1 MADSDSDSDDSVN
14 YDNENEQGVGNYVYS
29 KDVKSFEEQYKAA
42 VKAIKTTT
50 NDREIDVDGFLSAH
64 GAVAGQS
71 AGHGS
76 ENLLHAIVD
85 MIKRDDMKS
94 EHVRCLVQR
103 LVEDYPQLLLHQSND
118 GYNPL
123 HMAIRDS
130 AYQLAEY
137 MISACISSKNTDA
150 TRPYAKQNLE
160 ITLLQ
165 TAQGGR
171 TTLHAAF
178 LGNLNLSTAKL
189 LIENASDDALEAQ
202 DDKDNTPMHYA
213 ASFKQCTD
221 AGAEIIALLI
231 ARDLEALRR
240 KKSSGA
246 TFLDLLNAEGRS
258 VYEELQF
265 SRQNEI
271 RRQRARKKQRAPNQI
286 SDQSVSTARPASNI
300 PPKYPKADSK
310 PQISVQVSARDAALS
325 LDYSIK
331 EAKLDD
337 RERERQQ
344 KKKEEAERLKAE
356 AEALA
361 RKSRVDFVRGQGT
374 TGRDASRHS
383 QSQTNDIESQILT
396 VPSTLDDGKKTIKS
410 VESLA
415 NTSIKRRDTGRLD
428 GKLEQGGLAAEA
440 LPVASKSNIQGDFNV
455 KRKVSKEILLKLK
468 LHYMRTRTSEMV
480 LTFLYGANM
489 NDVQISF
496 DYDRLPAKVVWNEFE
511 KQFGRDDKSGLRF
524 DRVLQ
529 YVTFPQVEVTI
540 KGRLTDRQVGASK
553 SQQEHL
559 GRKDMLHFFNWLY
572 EKGVRHIIRVTV
584 KDSGDPGEKIHTDQS
599 IQQCLERFIV
609 ESLDW
614 QKTDLDPETIL
625 RVSTRSLEKV
635 APTSEDPKNVE
646 LLPDRQLRELR
657 LRWSGNNAVL
667 RAWSEPEGL
676 PMLPRLER
684 VHLLTPPAS
693 KMFDDLQW
701 IEQKVE
707 DFRLRLNKNFRKA
720 RDKDLK
726 LGQEDAFQPANEIE
740 VLHAAIDTD
749 GDSKLTARGV
759 SDFTTSTSVK
769 GLNSHKWL
777 DSTSRFAGE
786 MRSFWDN
793 TLEQWNNIPNKI
805 LRPEEDFEGDVVVAL
820 IDDGVDRLDNTLSG
834 QVLEGKSFDYHDGQ
848 VRPPFSSARG
858 HGTVMASMILRVCPM
873 AKIYPIR
880 LKTYDVSGGKSQIDR
895 KYAAKAIK
903 AALAKNATIIS
914 MSWTLP
920 KSSAENETK
929 DELHEILDMAV
940 KRKVIMFC
948 SSPDEGKFTEFDYPS
963 GPWRSRFFR
972 IGAARADGT
981 VFEWTPDDEISFVLP
996 GVDVVKEQAGRTS
1009 SEAQSF
1015 GVTSRVADF
1024 KYETGSSVATALAAG
1039 LAAMIIYC
1047 VKVSIMALRIANP
1060 NMDSVI
1066 GIAVTSDDLKRISQH
1081 DAMKQAFSTLG
1092 NVTPNR
1098 FIQVWEKLDGISGKL
1113 AAARS
1118 KLLTDDEKRELTQSF
1133 VNFTRMLLNGK
1144 QSDVKMEEY
1153 NGLVM

>member
-1 MADSDSDSDDSVN
+1 
-14 YDNENEQGVGNYVYS
+14 
-29 KDVKSFEEQYKAA
+29 
-42 VKAIKTTT
+42 
-50 NDREIDVDGFLSAH
+50 
-64 GAVAGQS
+64 
-71 AGHGS
+71 
-76 ENLLHAIVD
+76 
-85 MIKRDDMKS
+85 MKS

-103 LVEDYPQLLLHQSND
+103 LVEDYPKLLLHQSND

-150 TRPYAKQNLE
+150 TRPSAKQNLE

-202 DDKDNTPMHYA
+202 DDKNNTPMHYA

-246 TFLDLLNAEGRS
+246 TFLDLANAEGRS
-258 VYEELQF
+258 
-265 SRQNEI
+265 
-271 RRQRARKKQRAPNQI
+271 
-286 SDQSVSTARPASNI
+286 
-300 PPKYPKADSK
+300 
-310 PQISVQVSARDAALS
+310 
-325 LDYSIK
+325 
-331 EAKLDD
+331 
-337 RERERQQ
+337 
-344 KKKEEAERLKAE
+344 
-356 AEALA
+356 
-361 RKSRVDFVRGQGT
+361 
-374 TGRDASRHS
+374 
-383 QSQTNDIESQILT
+383 
-396 VPSTLDDGKKTIKS
+396 
-410 VESLA
+410 SLA

-440 LPVASKSNIQGDFNV
+440 PPVASKSNIQGDFNV

-480 LTFLYGANM
+480 LAFLYGANM

-511 KQFGRDDKSGLRF
+511 KQFGRDNKSGFKF

-529 YVTFPQVEVTI
+529 YVTFPQVEVTV
-540 KGRLTDRQVGASK
+540 KGRLMDRQMGADK

-559 GRKDMLHFFNWLY
+559 GRKDMVHFFNWLY

-584 KDSGDPGEKIHTDQS
+584 NDSGDPGEKIHTDQS
-599 IQQCLERFIV
+599 IQQCLERFVV

-625 RVSTRSLEKV
+625 RVSARSLEKA

-676 PMLPRLER
+676 PMLPRLES

-693 KMFDDLQW
+693 KMFDDPQW
-701 IEQKVE
+701 VKQKVE
-707 DFRLRLNKNFRKA
+707 EFRVRLNKNFRKA
-720 RDKDLK
+720 RDEDLK
-726 LGQEDAFQPANEIE
+726 LGQEDAFQATNEIE
-740 VLHAAIDTD
+740 VLLEAIDMD
-749 GDSKLTARGV
+749 GGSKLTARGV
-759 SDFTTSTSVK
+759 SNFTTSTSFK
-769 GLNSHKWL
+769 GLNSHRWL
-777 DSTSRFAGE
+777 NSTSRFAGE
-786 MRSFWDN
+786 MRSFWNN
-793 TLEQWNNIPNKI
+793 TLEQWNNIPNKL
-805 LRPEEDFEGDVVVAL
+805 LRPEDDFESDVVVAL

-880 LKTYDVSGGKSQIDR
+880 LKTYDVTGGKSQIDR
-895 KYAAKAIK
+895 KYAAKAIE

-929 DELHEILDMAV
+929 DELAV

-948 SSPDEGKFTEFDYPS
+948 SSPDAGKFTELDYPS

-981 VFEWTPDDEISFVLP
+981 VFEWTAEDGISFVLP

-1009 SEAQSF
+1009 SEMQSF
-1015 GVTSRVADF
+1015 GVTSRVTDF

-1047 VKVSIMALRIANP
+1047 VKASIMALRIANQ

-1066 GIAVTSDDLKRISQH
+1066 GIAITNGDLKRISEH

-1092 NVTPNR
+1092 SVTASR
-1098 FIQVWEKLDGISGKL
+1098 FIQVWEKLDAISDKL
-1113 AAARS
+1113 EAAQS
-1118 KLLTDDEKRELTQSF
+1118 KVLMDDEKRELTQSF
-1133 VNFTRMLLNGK
+1133 VNFASMLLNGK
-1144 QSDVKMEEY
+1144 QSDANMGEY
-1153 NGLVM
+1153 NGLGM

>member
-1 MADSDSDSDDSVN
+1 MADSDSESDDSVN
-14 YDNENEQGVGNYVYS
+14 YENENEQGVGNYDYS

-150 TRPYAKQNLE
+150 TRPSAKQNLE

-165 TAQGGR
+165 TAQAGR

-178 LGNLNLSTAKL
+178 LGNLSLSTAKL

-202 DDKDNTPMHYA
+202 DDKNNTPMHYA

-231 ARDLEALRR
+231 ARDLEALGR
-240 KKSSGA
+240 KNPSGA
-246 TFLDLLNAEGRS
+246 TFLDLANDEGRS

-286 SDQSVSTARPASNI
+286 PDQSVSTARPASNI

-310 PQISVQVSARDAALS
+310 AQISVQVSARDAAPS
-325 LDYSIK
+325 SDYSSK

-396 VPSTLDDGKKTIKS
+396 VPSTLDDGRKTIKS

-415 NTSIKRRDTGRLD
+415 NMSIKRRDTGRLD
-428 GKLEQGGLAAEA
+428 GKLEQGGLVAEA
-440 LPVASKSNIQGDFNV
+440 LHVASKSNIQGDFNM
-455 KRKVSKEILLKLK
+455 KRKVSKEILLRLK

-480 LTFLYGANM
+480 LAFLYGANM

-511 KQFGRDDKSGLRF
+511 KQFGRDNKSGFKF

-529 YVTFPQVEVTI
+529 YVTFPQVEVTV
-540 KGRLTDRQVGASK
+540 KGRLMDRQMGADK

-559 GRKDMLHFFNWLY
+559 GRKDMVHFFNWLY

-584 KDSGDPGEKIHTDQS
+584 NDSGDPGEKIHTDQS
-599 IQQCLERFIV
+599 IQQCLERFVV

-625 RVSTRSLEKV
+625 RVSARSLEKA

-693 KMFDDLQW
+693 KMFDDPQW
-701 IEQKVE
+701 IKQKVE
-707 DFRLRLNKNFRKA
+707 EFRLRLNKNFRKA
-720 RDKDLK
+720 RDNDPE
-726 LGQEDAFQPANEIE
+726 LGQEDVFQATNEIE
-740 VLHAAIDTD
+740 VSLEAIDMD
-749 GDSKLTARGV
+749 GGSKLTARGV
-759 SDFTTSTSVK
+759 SNFTTSTSVK
-769 GLNSHKWL
+769 GLNSHRWL
-777 DSTSRFAGE
+777 NSTSRFAGE
-786 MRSFWDN
+786 MRSFWNN
-793 TLEQWNNIPNKI
+793 TLEQWNNIPNKL
-805 LRPEEDFEGDVVVAL
+805 LRPEDDFESDVVVAL

-834 QVLEGKSFDYHDGQ
+834 QILEGKSFDYHDGQ

-880 LKTYDVSGGKSQIDR
+880 LKTYDVNGGKSQIDR
-895 KYAAKAIK
+895 KYAAKAIE

-929 DELHEILDMAV
+929 DELHEILEVAV

-948 SSPDEGKFTEFDYPS
+948 SSPDAGKFTELDYPS

-981 VFEWTPDDEISFVLP
+981 VFEWTTEDGISFVLP

-1009 SEAQSF
+1009 SETQSF

-1047 VKVSIMALRIANP
+1047 VKASIMALRIANQ

-1066 GIAVTSDDLKRISQH
+1066 GIAITNGDLKRISEH

-1092 NVTPNR
+1092 SVTTSR
-1098 FIQVWEKLDGISGKL
+1098 FIQVWEKLDVISDKL
-1113 AAARS
+1113 EVAQS
-1118 KLLTDDEKRELTQSF
+1118 KVLMDDEKRELTQSF
-1133 VNFTRMLLNGK
+1133 VNFASMLLNGK
-1144 QSDVKMEEY
+1144 QSDVNMGEY
-1153 NGLVM
+1153 NGLGM

>member
-1 MADSDSDSDDSVN
+1 
-14 YDNENEQGVGNYVYS
+14 
-29 KDVKSFEEQYKAA
+29 
-42 VKAIKTTT
+42 
-50 NDREIDVDGFLSAH
+50 
-64 GAVAGQS
+64 
-71 AGHGS
+71 
-76 ENLLHAIVD
+76 

-94 EHVRCLVQR
+94 ENVRCLVQR
-103 LVEDYPQLLLHQSND
+103 LVEDYPKLLLHQSND

-137 MISACISSKNTDA
+137 MISACIRSKNTDES
-150 TRPYAKQNLE
+150 TPSVMQNLE
-160 ITLLQ
+160 TALLQ

-178 LGNLNLSTAKL
+178 LGNLNLSTARM
-189 LIENASDDALEAQ
+189 LIENVSDNALEAQ
-202 DDKDNTPMHYA
+202 DDKNNTPMHYV

-221 AGAEIIALLI
+221 AGAEIIALLL
-231 ARDLEALRR
+231 ARDLEAPQS
-240 KKSSGA
+240 KIPSGT
-246 TFLDLLNAEGRS
+246 TFLDLVNAEGRS

-271 RRQRARKKQRAPNQI
+271 RRHRARKKQRAPNQVP
-286 SDQSVSTARPASNI
+286 DQSADTARPVGTV

-310 PQISVQVSARDAALS
+310 PQISVQIGGKDATPS
-325 LDYSIK
+325 LDFIGR
-331 EAKLDD
+331 ETKLDD
-337 RERERQQ
+337 RERERQE
-344 KKKEEAERLKAE
+344 KKREEAERLKAE

-361 RKSRVDFVRGQGT
+361 RKSRVDFVKGQGT
-374 TGRDASRHS
+374 TGRDASRSS
-383 QSQTNDIESQILT
+383 QPQTNDRESQSPT
-396 VPSTLDDGKKTIKS
+396 VSATLDVGKKLARPM
-410 VESLA
+410 ESSA
-415 NTSIKRRDTGRLD
+415 NMSIKRRDTGRSD
-428 GKLEQGGLAAEA
+428 GNLEQSSLATEA
-440 LPVASKSNIQGDFNV
+440 TLIARKAIIPSDFNL

-468 LHYMRTRTSEMV
+468 LHYMRTRSSEMA
-480 LTFLYGANM
+480 LAFLYGTNM

-511 KQFGRDDKSGLRF
+511 KQFGKDNKSGFQF

-529 YVTFPQVEVTI
+529 YVTFPQVEVII
-540 KGRLTDRQVGASK
+540 KGRLTDRQMGAEK
-553 SQQEHL
+553 GKQEHL
-559 GRKDMLHFFNWLY
+559 GRKDMVHFFNWLY
-572 EKGVRHIIRVTV
+572 EKGVRYIIRVSV
-584 KDSGDPGEKIHTDQS
+584 NDSGDPGEKIHTDQA
-599 IQQCLERFIV
+599 IQQCLERFVV

-625 RVSTRSLEKV
+625 RVSARSLEKA

-676 PMLPRLER
+676 PMLPQLER
-684 VHLLTPPAS
+684 VYLLIPPAS
-693 KMFDDLQW
+693 KMYDDPQW
-701 IEQKVE
+701 IKQKVE
-707 DFRLRLNKNFRKA
+707 EFRLRLNKNFKEA
-720 RDKDLK
+720 REKDLK
-726 LGQEDAFQPANEIE
+726 LGQEDAVQATSEIK
-740 VLHAAIDTD
+740 VLLEAIDLD
-749 GDSKLTARGV
+749 GGSKLTARGV
-759 SDFTTSTSVK
+759 SNFTTSTVK
-769 GLNSHKWL
+769 GINSHRWL

-786 MRSFWDN
+786 MKSFWDN
-793 TLEQWNNIPNKI
+793 TLEQWNSIPNKV
-805 LRPEEDFEGDVVVAL
+805 LRPEDDFEGDVVVAL

-895 KYAAKAIK
+895 KYAAKAIE

-929 DELHEILDMAV
+929 DELHEILEVAV

-948 SSPDEGKFTEFDYPS
+948 SSPDEGKFTELDYPS

-972 IGAARADGT
+972 IGAARADGS
-981 VFEWTPDDEISFVLP
+981 VFEWTTEDGISFILP

-1009 SEAQSF
+1009 SETQSF

-1047 VKVSIMALRIANP
+1047 VKASIMALRIANQ
-1060 NMDSVI
+1060 NLDSVI
-1066 GIAVTSDDLKRISQH
+1066 GIAITNGDLKRISEH

-1092 NVTPNR
+1092 KVMPNR
-1098 FIQVWEKLDGISGKL
+1098 FIQVWEKLDAISDKL
-1113 AAARS
+1113 EIAQS
-1118 KLLTDDEKRELTQSF
+1118 KELTDDEKRQLTQSF
-1133 VNFTRMLLNGK
+1133 VNFASMLLNGK
-1144 QSDVKMEEY
+1144 QSDLKMAEY
-1153 NGLVM
+1153 NGLGM